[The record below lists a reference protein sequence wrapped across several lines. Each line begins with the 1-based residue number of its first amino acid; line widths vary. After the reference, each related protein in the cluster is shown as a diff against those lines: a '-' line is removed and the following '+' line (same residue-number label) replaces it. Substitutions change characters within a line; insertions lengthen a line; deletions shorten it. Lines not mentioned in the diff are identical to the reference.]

1 MMNFIERKRATL
13 LAVMIMSI
21 IALVALQSK
30 VFAHGGED
38 HGEKQPPAVSK
49 GTNMI
54 TRVARV
60 GDLEVV
66 IKHPPIEP
74 DKEAAARLFVTH
86 FDSNEPVGG
95 AKIVV
100 TFSGSGSPVEVAAA
114 PNATPGMYDVKL
126 PPLPK
131 GQYKVAAR
139 INHDGNA
146 LTADYGA
153 LQVAPLPVASSD
165 VVSSWA
171 RTALIGLALLIGVGI
186 IGVILYRV
194 VQAMRSS
201 RIKGETATA

>member
-1 MMNFIERKRATL
+1 MICMKRKRATL
-13 LAVMIMSI
+13 LAVMVMAV
-21 IALVALQSK
+21 IALVASK
-30 VFAHGGED
+30 STVFAHGGED
-38 HGEKQPPAVSK
+38 HGEKPPAAVST

-54 TRVARV
+54 TQVARV

-74 DKEAAARLFVTH
+74 DKEMAARLFVTH

-139 INHDGNA
+139 IDHDGNA

-165 VVSSWA
+165 AVSSWA
-171 RTALIGLALLIGVGI
+171 RTALIGLALLVGLAI

-194 VQAMRSS
+194 VQATRSG

>member
-1 MMNFIERKRATL
+1 MKRKRTTL
-13 LAVMIMSI
+13 LAMMVMAA
-21 IALVALQSK
+21 IALVAPKST

-38 HGEKQPPAVSK
+38 HGEKQPPAVFK
-49 GTNMI
+49 GTNMV

-86 FDSNEPVGG
+86 FASNEPVGG
-95 AKIVV
+95 AKIIV
-100 TFSGSGSPVEVAAA
+100 TFSGGGSPVEVAAA
-114 PNATPGMYDVKL
+114 PNATAPGMYDVKL

-131 GQYKVAAR
+131 GQYKVVAR
-139 INHDGNA
+139 IDHDGNA

-153 LQVAPLPVASSD
+153 WQVAPLPIASNEVA
-165 VVSSWA
+165 SSWA
-171 RTALIGLALLIGVGI
+171 RTVLIGLALLVGLAV

-194 VQAMRSS
+194 IQATRSG